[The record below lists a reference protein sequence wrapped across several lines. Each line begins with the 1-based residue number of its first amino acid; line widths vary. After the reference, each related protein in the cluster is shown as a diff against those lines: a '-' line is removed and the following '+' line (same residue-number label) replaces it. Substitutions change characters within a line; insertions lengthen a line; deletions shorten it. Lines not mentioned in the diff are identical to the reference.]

1 MDRTVD
7 GRGEP
12 AVRLLIVED
21 DSRMAALLKR
31 ALEEDGYAVD
41 VSADGQEALWLGR
54 ENDYDAIMLDA
65 MLPGLDGFEIVRR
78 WRANRRWA
86 PVLMVTARAGVPARI
101 EGLDAG
107 ADDYLAKPFSFD
119 ELSARIRALV
129 RRGTVARPAILEAR
143 DLRLDPGARR
153 VSRAG
158 TEIDLTAKEFALLEL
173 LMRRRGEV
181 LTRAYIL
188 EHVWDFAYDPTSN
201 VIDQYIGSLR
211 RKVDR
216 PFGRCDIE
224 TVRGAGY
231 RLVDSA
237 DADPGPVA

>member
-1 MDRTVD
+1 VDRTVE
-7 GRGEP
+7 GRGVP
-12 AVRLLIVED
+12 SVRLLIVED
-21 DSRMAALLKR
+21 DVRMAALLKR

-41 VSADGQEALWLGR
+41 VSGDGHEALWLGR

-65 MLPGLDGFEIVRR
+65 MLPGLDGFEIVRC
-78 WRANRRWA
+78 WRVEQRWA
-86 PVLMVTARAGVPARI
+86 PVLMMTARAGVPARI

-119 ELSARIRALV
+119 ELTARIRALV
-129 RRGTVARPAILEAR
+129 RRGAVARPAILEAG

-158 TEIDLTAKEFALLEL
+158 IEIDLTAKEFALLEL

-181 LTRAYIL
+181 LTRTYIL

-231 RLVDSA
+231 RLVGRA
-237 DADPGPVA
+237 EADPPLVP

>member
-1 MDRTVD
+1 
-7 GRGEP
+7 
-12 AVRLLIVED
+12 
-21 DSRMAALLKR
+21 MAALLKR

-41 VSADGQEALWLGR
+41 VCGDGEEALWLGR

-78 WRANRRWA
+78 WRAEGRWA
-86 PVLMVTARAGVPARI
+86 PVLMVTARTRLPARI

-129 RRGTVARPAILEAR
+129 RRGTVARPAILQAG
-143 DLRLDPGARR
+143 DLRLDPSARR

-181 LTRAYIL
+181 LTRTYIL
-188 EHVWDFAYDPTSN
+188 DHVWDFAYDPTSN

-211 RKVDR
+211 RKADR

-231 RLVDSA
+231 RLVDST
-237 DADPGPVA
+237 DADPGPAP